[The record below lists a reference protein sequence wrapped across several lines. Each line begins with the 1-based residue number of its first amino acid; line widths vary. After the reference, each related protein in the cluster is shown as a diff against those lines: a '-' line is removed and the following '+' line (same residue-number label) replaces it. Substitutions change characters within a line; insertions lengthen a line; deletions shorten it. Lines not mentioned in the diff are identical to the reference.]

1 MLHAY
6 RYSKNALAALM
17 WCEGPIVSWQE
28 LCIAVLDRKSSSG
41 KGEKVGLGERVK
53 LVGMP
58 C

>member
-28 LCIAVLDRKSSSG
+28 LCIAVLDRKALQG
-41 KGEKVGLGERVK
+41 KEKR
-53 LVGMP
+53 
-58 C
+58 